1 MSYFSTADLHPKFW
15 YKFKCVFL
23 ILFYLSFF
31 NTFFFLKWGFKLT
44 YVSYSSLFSSSLPA
58 CFLMTWYF
66 LDQPFPRLL
75 IYLFISMSAYLS
87 LPLWHLL
94 LKTFLTVLLISHE
107 FGGWDR
113 IWKTV
118 KFLFKRLQGAL
129 NYCSLSSI
137 ITKLGCG
144 TCLALGYG
152 EVRARC
158 QRRNVRGNM
167 GKIYKKID
175 FSSDIYWTTYLFF
188 PALLFVLEQKAREA
202 SGCFR
207 EILVNFFFLLYE
219 RTWKS
224 VLSKMMWRKV
234 CSPVFNWSVK
244 ASWLDYF
251 DTFGF
256 LHVADPN
263 RHCLKNWSS
272 TEHKMS

>member
-1 MSYFSTADLHPKFW
+1 MCIFDP
-15 YKFKCVFL
+15 FL
-23 ILFYLSFF
+23 FIFFLYL
-31 NTFFFLKWGFKLT
+31 FFLKWGFKLT
-44 YVSYSSLFSSSLPA
+44 YESYSSLFSSSLPA

-66 LDQPFPRLL
+66 SDQPFPRLL

-152 EVRARC
+152 EVRACC

-188 PALLFVLEQKAREA
+188 PCPFICAGTGSQRGFRVLQGNIGKLFFSPIWKDMEIGPEQNDVEK
-202 SGCFR
+202 SLFSCF
-207 EILVNFFFLLYE
+207 
-219 RTWKS
+219 
-224 VLSKMMWRKV
+224 
-234 CSPVFNWSVK
+234 
-244 ASWLDYF
+244 
-251 DTFGF
+251 
-256 LHVADPN
+256 
-263 RHCLKNWSS
+263 
-272 TEHKMS
+272 